1 MLVWAETFWEEE
13 RDEETQL
20 DAELSIGKHLQSHFL
35 GTVGTQGPARWK
47 ARHTPNRE
55 GLPRE
60 ERWQALEGTRVDAT
74 A

>member
-13 RDEETQL
+13 RDEETHL

-35 GTVGTQGPARWK
+35 GTVGTQVQRRQE

-55 GLPRE
+55 GLPWE
-60 ERWQALEGTRVDAT
+60 ERWQAL
-74 A
+74 

>member
-1 MLVWAETFWEEE
+1 M
-13 RDEETQL
+13 

-47 ARHTPNRE
+47 VRHTPNHE